1 MDVFMVDLTN
11 VKCGVGDEV
20 VLIGKSGNFELTPN
34 HYAKALDTSAY
45 EILLKF
51 KYDRMNK
58 VLIK

>member
-1 MDVFMVDLTN
+1 MVDLTDL
-11 VKCGVGDEV
+11 KCEVGDEV
-20 VLIGKSGNFELTPN
+20 VLLGKSGKLELKPAD
-34 HYAKALDTSAY
+34 YAKALDTSAY